1 MAKTN
6 CHDCVHCRSNSF
18 VNSAHVHCTMY
29 WKYYKKNK
37 SAHPKGTEHAI
48 KNGWW
53 DFPYDFDPVWMT
65 EDCKEYKEKLPIP
78 ESKL

>member
-1 MAKTN
+1 
-6 CHDCVHCRSNSF
+6 
-18 VNSAHVHCTMY
+18 MY

-65 EDCKEYKEKLPIP
+65 EDCKEFKEKEQLP